1 MYNILNDENL
11 VDVCE
16 EEETEREKQ
25 RTDALAASDGM
36 TRRLVRL
43 GDSACEET

>member
-1 MYNILNDENL
+1 MNK
-11 VDVCE
+11 VCE

-25 RTDALAASDGM
+25 RADALAVSDGK

-43 GDSACEET
+43 GDSACEKRVAAAYLLR

>member
-1 MYNILNDENL
+1 VYNILNDENL

-25 RTDALAASDGM
+25 RADALAVSDGK
-36 TRRLVRL
+36 T
-43 GDSACEET
+43 